1 MLQRENYNDLY
12 AFLCVAREQNFT
24 KAATKLGISQSALS
38 RTIKQLESRLG
49 VQLFARTTRRLSLTH
64 AGNQL
69 FQTAE
74 QTFSKLDHELAM
86 LGHYRQTPSGQ
97 VRITASQYAID
108 KVLLPKLA
116 K

>member
-49 VQLFARTTRRLSLTH
+49 VQLFARTTRRLSLTLVTSFFKPLNKH
-64 AGNQL
+64 FLN
-69 FQTAE
+69 
-74 QTFSKLDHELAM
+74 S
-86 LGHYRQTPSGQ
+86 
-97 VRITASQYAID
+97 ITN
-108 KVLLPKLA
+108 
-116 K
+116 